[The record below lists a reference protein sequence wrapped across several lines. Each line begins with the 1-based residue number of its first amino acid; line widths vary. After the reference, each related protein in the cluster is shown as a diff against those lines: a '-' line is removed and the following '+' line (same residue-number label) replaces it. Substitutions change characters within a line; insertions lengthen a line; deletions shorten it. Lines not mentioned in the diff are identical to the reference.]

1 MLARLLLRLFGL
13 RRLLLLFHVVLLL
26 SLRVGAGIS
35 VSGVDVAGSDIFN
48 TAQISTGIGPK
59 NASRHSICCYISVV
73 YTPFAVDLLW
83 TLALL
88 FSLLSLHKSSL
99 ISNW

>member
-1 MLARLLLRLFGL
+1 MLSFR
-13 RRLLLLFHVVLLL
+13 VVLLL
-26 SLRVGAGIS
+26 LSRVGAGNS
-35 VSGVDVAGSDIFN
+35 ASSVDVAGSDIFN
-48 TAQISTGIGPK
+48 VAQTSTGIGPK
-59 NASRHSICCYISVV
+59 NACRHSICCFISVV

-88 FSLLSLHKSSL
+88 FSMLSIDKSSL